1 VKTPTPMRTPIV
13 VGLLFDFPQ
22 PDEGA
27 SFEADIRLGLDDVV
41 ALRGSSV
48 DVELRREHARGLPS
62 GTPEDLAAGLHA
74 LDKGGAAIVVGP
86 SISDNGVIARDLA
99 DAAGLACVNY
109 TGGERCRSEWMFQY
123 QVGSLEEEPPVLAR
137 RLFERDL
144 HRVAL
149 VHDDSIVGHRYREC
163 FGWAAA
169 SLGLDIAATRAIG
182 PLTDDAEGVVTELRE
197 AEPSALVYLGLGA
210 SSRAVA
216 LGMLAAGWSIPVVA
230 NSALMFGYAK
240 PDWRDA
246 WAGWEYLDGIA
257 DDNAVRRALREK
269 SPRTAAGPIG
279 CAAYD
284 IGRLVG
290 EAITRADATDRA
302 GLKEGLERV
311 KQVPA
316 ASGVDG
322 TTMGFG
328 AWDRAALKG
337 RYLVLREW
345 RDRKSV
351 QVTT

>member
-1 VKTPTPMRTPIV
+1 MATNIV

-27 SFEADIRLGLDDVV
+27 SFAADIRLGLDDVV

-48 DVELRREHARGLPS
+48 DVELRREHAQGLPS
-62 GTPEDLAAGLHA
+62 GTPADLTAGFHA
-74 LDKGGAAIVVGP
+74 LDTGGAAMVVGP
-86 SISDNGVIARDLA
+86 SISDNGVIARELA
-99 DAAGLACVNY
+99 DKAGLACINY
-109 TGGERCRSEWMFQY
+109 TGGERTRSEWMFQY

-137 RLFERDL
+137 RLFERGVR
-144 HRVAL
+144 RVAI
-149 VHDDSIVGHRYREC
+149 VHDDSIVGDRYREC

-169 SLGLDIAATRAIG
+169 GLGFDITGTRAIS
-182 PLTDDAEGVVTELRE
+182 PTTDDAESVVTELR
-197 AEPSALVYLGLGA
+197 ATDPAGLVYLGLGA

-216 LGMLAAGWSIPVVA
+216 LAMLAAGWSIPVVA

-240 PDWRDA
+240 PDWREA

-269 SPRTAAGPIG
+269 SRRTAAGPIG

-284 IGRLVG
+284 IGRLLG

-311 KQVPA
+311 KQLPA

-345 RDRKSV
+345 RDGKSV
-351 QVTT
+351 QVAT